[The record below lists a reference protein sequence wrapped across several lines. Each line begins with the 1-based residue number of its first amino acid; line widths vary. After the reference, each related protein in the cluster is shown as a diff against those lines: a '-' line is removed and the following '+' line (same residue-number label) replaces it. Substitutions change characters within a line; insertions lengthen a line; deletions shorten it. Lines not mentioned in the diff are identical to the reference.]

1 MQSFRWSSKKVEQLL
16 KTLSRGGKAF
26 ATTPSARRIKTKH
39 YSYGYSTRG
48 YFYIDGAY
56 GGVKLA
62 YVLPYS
68 TGQSDVTSGY
78 VPSGKLAYLLENMGT
93 AGLAANY
100 RKLERYWRPIMKK
113 RFEKERSDGKA

>member
-1 MQSFRWSSKKVEQLL
+1 MTERWSSKKVEQLL
-16 KTLSRGGKAF
+16 VQLSHNGKSF
-26 ATTPSARRIKTKH
+26 PTTPSARRIKTKQ

-68 TGQSDVTSGY
+68 TGEENVTSGY
-78 VPSGKLAYLLENMGT
+78 VPSGQLADRLMAMGT
-93 AGLAANY
+93 TGLAATY
-100 RKLERYWRPIMKK
+100 RNLEKRWKPIMK
-113 RFEKERSDGKA
+113 REFEEQSR